1 MLDQLGLKALKSTRS
16 YERDR
21 DLKKTANDVDGYK
34 LKSTRSYERDRI
46 RQVSGDGSKGA

>member
-16 YERDR
+16 YER